1 MNGKN
6 KKDASQTR
14 LGSSQVE
21 GQGTTTKETGSFTQ
35 PSSHK
40 KQKRS

>member
-6 KKDASQTR
+6 KKDATQTR
-14 LGSSQVE
+14 LGSSQIE
-21 GQGTTTKETGSFTQ
+21 GQGTTTKETGSFNR
-35 PSSHK
+35 PSSLK

>member
-14 LGSSQVE
+14 LGSSQIE
-21 GQGTTTKETGSFTQ
+21 GQGTTTKETGAFAK
-35 PSSHK
+35 SSSLK